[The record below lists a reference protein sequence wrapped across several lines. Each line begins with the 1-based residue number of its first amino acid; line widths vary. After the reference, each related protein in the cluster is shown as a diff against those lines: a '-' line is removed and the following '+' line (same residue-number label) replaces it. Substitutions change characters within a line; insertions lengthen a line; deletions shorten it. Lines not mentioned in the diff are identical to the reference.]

1 MAKKNPI
8 LQTNAC
14 EWKTSRLLVL
24 LMGKLRLQSSSWYWY
39 VSARRCCFLG
49 WDKQDC
55 PPPVPLPLI
64 STLKILWPRCLNA
77 AQGHPLPLLS
87 CYPPCPGL
95 WKLVVAPSSHWDT
108 PVSQQFVFLGVAA
121 SLKILPVNN
130 NPSGCCWLHFVSG
143 LYAWRMSKSSV
154 WMNVW
159 YISEW
164 QHAAETEVC
173 ECLSFKKKPTNYL
186 WTPRFS
192 FFIAVWAW
200 LLWWTSLTFCP
211 SWCSS

>member
-95 WKLVVAPSSHWDT
+95 WKACCGSQLTLRYPS
-108 PVSQQFVFLGVAA
+108 VSAVCILRCGCFTENSACKQQ
-121 SLKILPVNN
+121 P
-130 NPSGCCWLHFVSG
+130 
-143 LYAWRMSKSSV
+143 
-154 WMNVW
+154 
-159 YISEW
+159 
-164 QHAAETEVC
+164 Q
-173 ECLSFKKKPTNYL
+173 
-186 WTPRFS
+186 
-192 FFIAVWAW
+192 W
-200 LLWWTSLTFCP
+200 LLLAPFCVWP
-211 SWCSS
+211 ICLKNVQKFCLNERLIYQWMTTCCRNRGVWVFEL